1 MFQISYDPA
10 KNRVTV
16 RVLSITM
23 DEVETYKQEYS
34 KVMDQVK
41 PGFTG
46 LTDLSEGKLFTQDV
60 ALALAPLGELSV
72 QKGLTKWAYYTG
84 SAVSKM
90 QMKRMFGDIV
100 VSFEKLDEAEAYLN
114 N

>member
-1 MFQISYDPA
+1 MFKIEYLPA
-10 KNRVTV
+10 LNRIVCTV
-16 RVLSITM
+16 ESITM
-23 DEVETYKQEYS
+23 DEVDAYKKSYATELA
-34 KVMDQVK
+34 KVK

-46 LTDLSEGKLFTQDV
+46 LTDLSKGKLFTQEV
-60 ALALAPLGELSV
+60 AVALAPLGEQSV
-72 QKGLTKWAYYTG
+72 AKGLTKWAYYTG

-100 VSFEKLDEAEAYLN
+100 VSFEKLEDAEAYLN

>member
-1 MFQISYDPA
+1 MFQISYDQA
-10 KNRVTV
+10 QNRVIV
-16 RVLSITM
+16 RVQSITM

>member
-1 MFQISYDPA
+1 MFQISYDQA

-23 DEVETYKQEYS
+23 DEVESYKQEYS
-34 KVMDQVK
+34 KVMEQVK

>member
-1 MFQISYDPA
+1 MFKIEYFPA
-10 KNRVTV
+10 KNRVVCTV
-16 RVLSITM
+16 ESITM
-23 DEVETYKQEYS
+23 DEVEAYRKEYTATMT
-34 KVMDQVK
+34 KVK

-46 LTDLSEGKLFTQDV
+46 LTDLSKGKLFTQEVAV
-60 ALALAPLGELSV
+60 ALAPTGEESIA
-72 QKGLTKWAYYTG
+72 KGLTKWAYYTG

-114 N
+114 S

>member
-1 MFQISYDPA
+1 MFEMSYDQA

-16 RVLSITM
+16 KVLSITM
-23 DEVETYKQEYS
+23 EDVEKYIQEYT
-34 KVMDQVK
+34 KLLDQVK

-46 LTDLSEGKLFTQDV
+46 ITDLSEGKLFTQEV

-100 VSFEKLDEAEAYLN
+100 VSFEKLDEAEAFLN
-114 N
+114 S

>member
-1 MFQISYDPA
+1 MFKIEYFPA
-10 KNRVTV
+10 INRLVCTV
-16 RVLSITM
+16 ESITM
-23 DEVETYKQEYS
+23 DEVKAYNTQYKAELA
-34 KVMDQVK
+34 KVK

-46 LTDLSEGKLFTQDV
+46 LTDLSKGKLFTQEV
-60 ALALAPLGELSV
+60 AVALAPLGELSV

-100 VSFEKLDEAEAYLN
+100 VSFEKLDEAEAYLKN
-114 N
+114 

>member
-1 MFQISYDPA
+1 MFQITYDQV

-16 RVLSITM
+16 NVQSISM
-23 DEVETYKQEYS
+23 EEVESYLQEFK
-34 KVMDQVK
+34 KVLTLVK

-46 LTDLSEGKLFTQDV
+46 LTDLSGGKLFTQEVAV
-60 ALALAPLGELSV
+60 ALGPLGELCV

-100 VSFEKLDEAEAYLN
+100 VSFEKLEDAEAFLS
-114 N
+114 

>member
-1 MFQISYDPA
+1 MFQISYDQA

-16 RVLSITM
+16 RVQSITM